1 MNYFSFIKKLMA
13 EDKRGKKIPFDTL
26 NSRFVTHQLIDFSLR
41 ALKEFM
47 MMTVKIIMRVC

>member
-1 MNYFSFIKKLMA
+1 MA
-13 EDKRGKKIPFDTL
+13 EDKRGKKNTFIDTL

-47 MMTVKIIMRVC
+47 MMTVKRIMRVC

>member
-1 MNYFSFIKKLMA
+1 MA
-13 EDKRGKKIPFDTL
+13 EDKKEGKNTFIETL
-26 NSRFVTHQLIDFSLR
+26 NSYFVTHQLIDFSLR